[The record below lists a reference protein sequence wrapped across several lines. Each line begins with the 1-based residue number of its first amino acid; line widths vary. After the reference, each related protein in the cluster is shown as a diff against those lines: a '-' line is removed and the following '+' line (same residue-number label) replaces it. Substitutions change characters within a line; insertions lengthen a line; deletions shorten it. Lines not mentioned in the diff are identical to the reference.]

1 MPTIH
6 YHNLKPK
13 AKSSFTVRRLIGLRT
28 PSDRI
33 ASAVGDNY
41 QETALLY
48 NHAKTMYISFA
59 HASYIAMPHC
69 FSCSKSMSAK
79 PACFSVTERLWSLR

>member
-13 AKSSFTVRRLIGLRT
+13 AKSSFTVRRLIGSRP

-33 ASAVGDNY
+33 AFAVRLDCVRRLTGLR
-41 QETALLY
+41 T
-48 NHAKTMYISFA
+48 
-59 HASYIAMPHC
+59 P
-69 FSCSKSMSAK
+69 
-79 PACFSVTERLWSLR
+79 SVTIIKKLPYYITTQRRCTSALRTPLT

>member
-13 AKSSFTVRRLIGLRT
+13 AKSSFTVRRPIGLRT

-33 ASAVGDNY
+33 AYAV
-41 QETALLY
+41 
-48 NHAKTMYISFA
+48 
-59 HASYIAMPHC
+59 
-69 FSCSKSMSAK
+69 
-79 PACFSVTERLWSLR
+79 